1 MKASTAI
8 RSRQT
13 REILRAGRHAWR
25 IERDLNHFIVINF
38 STPDGDEF
46 RPQRLF
52 REVRRKFQSW
62 LYYKR
67 RQRFTDP
74 LTDVRVWENVD
85 GLLHVNWAVHV
96 PEWLR
101 AEFLEKLPLWISK
114 ALGGLSEGGYSV
126 QDIYHL
132 NGLLR
137 YMLKGTEKGE
147 AFGIRN
153 SPQGEVWGR
162 RAVAATC
169 LGKAAR
175 GRDQSSGLAVRVSRR
190 KSDRK
195 QKTPADAGV
204 LSGRI

>member
-1 MKASTAI
+1 MKASTSI

-25 IERDLNHFIVINF
+25 IERDLNCFVVINF
-38 STPDGDEF
+38 STREGDEL

-52 REVRRKFQSW
+52 REIRRKLQSW

-67 RQRFTDP
+67 RTRFTDP
-74 LTDVRVWENVD
+74 VTDLRVWENKD
-85 GLLHVNWAVHV
+85 GLLHVNWAIHV

-114 ALGGLSEGGYSV
+114 ALGGRLSDGDYSV

-137 YMLKGTEKGE
+137 YILKGTEKGE
-147 AFGIRN
+147 AFGIRQA
-153 SPQGEVWGR
+153 PQGEVWGR

-169 LGKAAR
+169 LGKVAR
-175 GRDQSSGLAVRVSRR
+175 DRDTSSGLAVRVSRR
-190 KSDRK
+190 SSSRK
-195 QKTPADAGV
+195 QKTPAEAGV
-204 LSGRI
+204 LRV

>member
-1 MKASTAI
+1 M
-8 RSRQT
+8 
-13 REILRAGRHAWR
+13 
-25 IERDLNHFIVINF
+25 NHFVVINF
-38 STPDGDEF
+38 DVSEGDEL

-52 REVRRKFQSW
+52 REIRRKFQSW

-74 LTDVRVWENVD
+74 VTDVRVWENKD

-101 AEFLEKLPLWISK
+101 DEFLEKLPGWIAK
-114 ALGGLSEGGYSV
+114 GLGSLSEGGYSV
-126 QDIYHL
+126 QDVYHL

-137 YMLKGTEKGE
+137 YMLKGTQKAES
-147 AFGIRN
+147 FGIRH

-162 RAVAATC
+162 RAVASTC

-175 GRDQSSGLAVRVSRR
+175 DKDKSSGLAVRVSRR
-190 KSDRK
+190 ASPQK
-195 QKTPADAGV
+195 QKAPTEAGALRV
-204 LSGRI
+204 